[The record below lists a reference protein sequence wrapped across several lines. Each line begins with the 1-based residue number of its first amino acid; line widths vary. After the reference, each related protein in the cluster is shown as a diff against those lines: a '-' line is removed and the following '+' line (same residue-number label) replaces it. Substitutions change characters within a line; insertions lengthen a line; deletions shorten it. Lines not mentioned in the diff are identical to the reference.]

1 MSLDIQKTTAGKL
14 LISRKETAKRYDI
27 GRRRSEIIRQRS
39 VDVADA
45 VREIQD
51 FLAKEKLFEPK
62 FKIIQKGRE

>member
-14 LISRKETAKRYDI
+14 LISRKETAI